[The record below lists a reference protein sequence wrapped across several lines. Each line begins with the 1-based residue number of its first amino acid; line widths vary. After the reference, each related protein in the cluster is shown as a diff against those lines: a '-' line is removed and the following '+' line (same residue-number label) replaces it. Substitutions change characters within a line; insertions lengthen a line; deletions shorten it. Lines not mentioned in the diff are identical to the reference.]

1 MSHRVRHVPFAQ
13 RRLAPL
19 LARFR
24 GLGPRLARWESAA
37 VMDRI
42 GDLESQTPV
51 WICGMARS
59 GSTILLHMLDALP
72 SFTTHR
78 YSDYPWMW
86 TPYWWNHLY
95 ARLPLAPARK
105 QERAHRDAIEVTPQ
119 SPEAFEEMFWM
130 HFFYGR
136 HDPAISQVLDGET
149 HNEEFQRF
157 FDQHQ
162 RKLLAIR
169 GARRYLAKANYQLA
183 RLGYLHRLY
192 PKARFVIPVRN
203 PRAQVDSL
211 IRQDDLFCRLNSEDS
226 AVGAHMARIGHF
238 EFGAQKRVFNMGD
251 DRETQAIAA
260 AFSRG
265 DRIEA
270 YARQWAAQYGYALQ
284 RLAHDPALADACLWI
299 EHERLCRNPRTELAR
314 LGAHLHLDESDTQR
328 LQEHGADQIHQAPA
342 SAFESGTLSSDETAP
357 WTSTVWASA
366 QEWASRPA
374 NPHYS

>member
-162 RKLLAIR
+162 RKVLAIR

-226 AVGAHMARIGHF
+226 AVSDISSSVRRSACSTWAM
-238 EFGAQKRVFNMGD
+238 
-251 DRETQAIAA
+251 
-260 AFSRG
+260 
-265 DRIEA
+265 IE
-270 YARQWAAQYGYALQ
+270 R
-284 RLAHDPALADACLWI
+284 
-299 EHERLCRNPRTELAR
+299 PRPLPRRSHAV
-314 LGAHLHLDESDTQR
+314 
-328 LQEHGADQIHQAPA
+328 I
-342 SAFESGTLSSDETAP
+342 
-357 WTSTVWASA
+357 
-366 QEWASRPA
+366 ASRPMRA
-374 NPHYS
+374 NGPRSTATRCNAWPMTLRLPTPACGLTMNACAAAHAPNLRAWPRICTWMPVTPSDCRSRVRIKFTRHRPAHSNLAR